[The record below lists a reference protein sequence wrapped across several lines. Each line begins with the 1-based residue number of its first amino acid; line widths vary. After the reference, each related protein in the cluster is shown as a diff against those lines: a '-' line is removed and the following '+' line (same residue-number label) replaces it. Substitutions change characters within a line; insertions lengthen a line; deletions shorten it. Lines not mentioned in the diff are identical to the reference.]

1 MTFLLNCCSNICCTS
16 ITYLFFY
23 IYWLV
28 NELAHTLKKEKRKK
42 LAYKCF
48 DFLTAVYDI
57 LFLFFCH
64 MGNMKYL
71 FEDQQK
77 LTTKSNVT
85 KTTIFTIVEL
95 AVFIDS
101 HLCPSL
107 ISLYHLPFTACH
119 HGSCEN
125 ICGSS
130 HIGGPKGDPL
140 VQQSR

>member
-1 MTFLLNCCSNICCTS
+1 
-16 ITYLFFY
+16 
-23 IYWLV
+23 
-28 NELAHTLKKEKRKK
+28 
-42 LAYKCF
+42 
-48 DFLTAVYDI
+48 
-57 LFLFFCH
+57 

-77 LTTKSNVT
+77 LTTKSIVT
-85 KTTIFTIVEL
+85 ETTIFAIVEL
-95 AVFIDS
+95 AIFIDS
-101 HLCPSL
+101 HMGPSL
-107 ISLYHLPFTACH
+107 ISLYHLPCMACH